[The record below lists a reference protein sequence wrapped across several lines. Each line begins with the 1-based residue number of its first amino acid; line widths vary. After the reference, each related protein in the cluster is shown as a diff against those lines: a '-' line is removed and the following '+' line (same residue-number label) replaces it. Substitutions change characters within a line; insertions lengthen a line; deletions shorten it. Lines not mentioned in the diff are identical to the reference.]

1 MNDVLEIKSK
11 KYALELNKLGYQ
23 IIDFKQ
29 CRDGIHCIFKYS
41 DEALS
46 DFKEIVH
53 KNKKQNIQLS
63 NEEIKLIVASIE
75 GYQLYDDE
83 QEHLLVLF
91 DKYLDCDEKN
101 SDEENNEEIKEDIE
115 VDVDSLKEAM
125 TDSL

>member
-11 KYALELNKLGYQ
+11 KYALELNSLGYP
-23 IIDFKQ
+23 IIDFKK
-29 CRDGIHCIFKYS
+29 CSDGIHCIFKYS

-53 KNKKQNIQLS
+53 KNKKQNVQLT

-75 GYQLYDDE
+75 GYELYIDE
-83 QEHLLVLF
+83 QERLLLLF
-91 DKYLDCDEKN
+91 DKYLDSNEKN
-101 SDEENNEEIKEDIE
+101 NDEENDEEIKEDIE

-125 TDSL
+125 TNNL